1 MRSAELTAF
10 VVLGGFVA
18 LLWLGWLI
26 LRGGSLWV
34 PVGITALAVLLLLA
48 RIVFLSVRQD

>member
-10 VVLGGFVA
+10 MVLGGFVA